1 VATKRKDLRSGHPVW
16 QGRPAP
22 RVALARLSRDVTTDV
37 LVMGAGITGAVI
49 ADALASTR
57 IKVAVVDKRGPA
69 RGSTAASKEHE
80 NEARRAAGLAS
91 RFLNRRALHDQFGIA
106 RVAALM
112 GYGNLVID
120 PRKSALGQVPG
131 MPHCWIAL
139 GYGGNGTTY
148 AAIAG
153 DVIVGAIVGRPDV
166 DADLYHF
173 PAHERVRGTAP
184 ERR

>member
-1 VATKRKDLRSGHPVW
+1 
-16 QGRPAP
+16 
-22 RVALARLSRDVTTDV
+22 VALPAARLPQAKNS
-37 LVMGAGITGAVI
+37 
-49 ADALASTR
+49 STR
-57 IKVAVVDKRGPA
+57 TK
-69 RGSTAASKEHE
+69 
-80 NEARRAAGLAS
+80 ARRAAGLAS

-106 RVAALM
+106 RAAALM

-173 PAHERVRGTAP
+173 PAYERVRGHGA
-184 ERR
+184 

>member
-1 VATKRKDLRSGHPVW
+1 MAL
-16 QGRPAP
+16 PA
-22 RVALARLSRDVTTDV
+22 ARLPQAKNS
-37 LVMGAGITGAVI
+37 
-49 ADALASTR
+49 STR
-57 IKVAVVDKRGPA
+57 TK
-69 RGSTAASKEHE
+69 
-80 NEARRAAGLAS
+80 ARRAAGLAS

-106 RVAALM
+106 RAAALM